1 MAVIRQN
8 PGRIET
14 VDSLGPSARHSAVMI
29 LTILRLHLSLE
40 EDAPTPRAVHDAGL
54 GPVIEV
60 SQVGGL
66 HHHYERRT
74 VWSAVFLSLESQI
87 TLQCFDHPN
96 CPLLRTE

>member
-1 MAVIRQN
+1 
-8 PGRIET
+8 
-14 VDSLGPSARHSAVMI
+14 MI

-40 EDAPTPRAVHDAGL
+40 EDAPTPRAVDDAGL

-74 VWSAVFLSLESQI
+74 VWSAVF
-87 TLQCFDHPN
+87 CRWNPK
-96 CPLLRTE
+96 LRFSALTIRIVRCCGQNS